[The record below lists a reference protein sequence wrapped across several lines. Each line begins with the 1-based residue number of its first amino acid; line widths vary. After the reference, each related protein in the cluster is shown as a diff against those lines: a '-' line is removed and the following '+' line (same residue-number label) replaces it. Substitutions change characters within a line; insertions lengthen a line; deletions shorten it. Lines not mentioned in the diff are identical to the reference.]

1 MRKLITALLTVV
13 LFIWSCEPNENVPQT
28 VEFNPTLKDK
38 LTRVDPSSVEN
49 RNGRTAGI
57 EQWIASVNETIA
69 SQGLAIQKM
78 EFLGAEQAGNTVFF
92 ANNGNKQLS
101 SDFVPNDPRNG
112 TGIDVP
118 YVIDGTELGTS
129 SGMSE
134 FETYSATVAAMET
147 WGNVTCS
154 SGLEIPNLGVA
165 PFDIGYVQYL
175 LGFGGIAGYFPGT
188 VVHGGILPGA
198 FFDAVSPGGAS
209 SILGVTFTFVWL
221 DDLDADGKSD
231 VAIKEIYINDVF
243 NWQDAPDD
251 VLGNGIYDL
260 ETVILHEAGHALSQ
274 AHFGKAFASGNGKLH
289 FAPAALMN
297 AGYSVARRNISGTDN
312 AGHCSNWSNWPNN

>member
-1 MRKLITALLTVV
+1 MRKLITSLLTVL
-13 LFIWSCEPNENVPQT
+13 LFIWSCEPNENTPQT
-28 VEFNPTLKDK
+28 VDFNPKLKDK

-49 RNGRTAGI
+49 RNGRTAGL
-57 EQWIASVNETIA
+57 EQWIAGVNETIA
-69 SQGLAIQKM
+69 SQGLAIEKM
-78 EFLGAEQAGNTVFF
+78 EFLAAEQAGNTVFF

-112 TGIDVP
+112 TGIEVP

-134 FETYSATVAAMET
+134 FETYNATVTAMET
-147 WGNVTCS
+147 WDNVACS
-154 SGLEIPNLGVA
+154 SGLQIPNLGVT

-188 VVHGGILPGA
+188 VVHAGILPGS
-198 FFDAVSPGGAS
+198 FFDAVDPGGAT

-231 VAIKEIYINDVF
+231 VAIKEIYINDGF

-274 AHFGKAFASGNGKLH
+274 AHFGKAFVSGNEKLH

-312 AGHCSNWSNWPNN
+312 AGHCSNWSNWPSN